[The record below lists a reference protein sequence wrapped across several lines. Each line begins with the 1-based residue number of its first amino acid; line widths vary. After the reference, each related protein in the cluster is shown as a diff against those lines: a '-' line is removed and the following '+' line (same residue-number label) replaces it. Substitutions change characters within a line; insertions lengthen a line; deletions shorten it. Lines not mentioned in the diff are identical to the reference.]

1 MLKKRLIPILQ
12 INKKKLVKS
21 IQYKKI
27 NYIGDPINTMRI
39 FNSLEVDEMII
50 LDLYATKNNVKPDF
64 DFLQKISKESFV
76 PLSYGGN
83 INSLNQAES
92 IFKIGYEK
100 IILNTLIINDIELLV
115 NFINRFGSQA
125 IIVSI
130 DLKKNLF
137 GKYNIYSN
145 SGTIKKNYSIDYLI
159 NKLKSIGCG
168 EILINDIDREGTWK
182 GLNIELAKKI
192 SNQTSIP
199 IIINGGAN
207 NIKNVKTV
215 LNETKVSAIGTGN
228 MVVYQKKDMGVLINY
243 PKVF

>member
-27 NYIGDPINTMRI
+27 NYIGDPINTIRI

-50 LDLYATKNNVKPDF
+50 LDLYASKNKVKPDF

-83 INSLNQAES
+83 INSLNEAES

-100 IILNTLIINDIELLV
+100 IILNTLIINDIEFLV

-130 DLKKNLF
+130 DLKKNFF

-182 GLNIELAKKI
+182 GLNIKLAKKI

-207 NIKNVKTV
+207 NIKNIKTV